1 MVLVKVLI
9 RWKKHQA
16 QRPMEKMIKVGDLL
30 FLCSPTNAPMK
41 QASPL
46 DPPQAQAPC
55 SACDLLPN
63 PGTWFCQELRF
74 RMLRCGW
81 AACRQRLGG
90 GALIPGQARAG
101 VGPAW
106 GTLKGVP
113 PWTACLYAPPD
124 STVWPCSTSC
134 PSVPPSDFCL
144 GLVNRRTHRGLRRRQ
159 EGGPFPASLPAWTQR
174 LPDCLFECHPFWVL
188 LHHPLVLSGLAVVP
202 TPTGTPCP

>member
-46 DPPQAQAPC
+46 GPPQAQAPC

-63 PGTWFCQELRF
+63 PRTCFCQELRF

-81 AACRQRLGG
+81 AACRQRWGG
-90 GALIPGQARAG
+90 GRFDPGAG
-101 VGPAW
+101 TSWGGPRM
-106 GTLKGVP
+106 GHPEGCPTMDGMPL
-113 PWTACLYAPPD
+113 
-124 STVWPCSTSC
+124 C
-134 PSVPPSDFCL
+134 PSRFHCVALQHQLSI
-144 GLVNRRTHRGLRRRQ
+144 G
-159 EGGPFPASLPAWTQR
+159 ASL
-174 LPDCLFECHPFWVL
+174 
-188 LHHPLVLSGLAVVP
+188 
-202 TPTGTPCP
+202 